1 MGFFKDWRAAWF
13 AGAALMFAALPLGAG
28 PDTAGKFDAMLNM
41 AISQPDG
48 AARLAR
54 MTSSEEGKTKV
65 LVKVTDDGS
74 KADSF
79 LKSCGGKILSRHGK
93 ILSVSIPSGSLYD
106 LACLSSVERIEPSL
120 PLTNN
125 NDLTAGETGINL
137 ASVLE
142 TNPAYDG
149 SGVVI
154 GIIDSGVDATNP
166 AFRDASGNSRIDYF
180 WTQSVEDA
188 SRYPTV
194 VTPEGETR
202 TYEYGSEWTATDF
215 GKDIESRDWYDP
227 DGHGTHVA
235 GTAGGRDDEYPGM
248 APNARFIVVQY
259 SDPEDLWSGA
269 GSGST
274 LDAYEYIMSRAAEM
288 GMPCVINLSSGA
300 AMGPHDGSTLFEQ
313 ALQADI
319 ESAERKL
326 ITCISAGNMGM
337 DNKAAFVTIQPG
349 ESVAVP
355 IEMDVFGEG
364 GQTQP
369 EKTLYNSIDIWA
381 SNNQEIDFNLADNG
395 QGGSVDIKY
404 SDPAVETY
412 EINTTL
418 SATVSKELP
427 SSLNG
432 NNRFLINMIEP
443 DLEPDYHQ
451 VNDLTLTIT
460 NNSSEE
466 EQVQLYLQR
475 NTYSCFDNY
484 TEGACSLT
492 MPGTTPGAITV
503 GAYVTRPTWADVDGN
518 INSYPSDDT
527 PIGVIAP
534 FSSVGPTRA
543 QKLYTGLNAT
553 KPDICAPGCNIISQ
567 GSSNASY
574 ATAQIFSDGKHVV
587 LQGTSMSAPVVTGT
601 VALLL
606 QENPDATAADIKEA
620 LFDAVRS
627 DDSTGELPN
636 NVFGNG
642 KLDASAV
649 LSDKLVSPQPEVLGA
664 SSVPGSPDDLSVIGR
679 NFAVSCEAYINK
691 STEPW
696 PKEKTEYIS
705 SSEIILHGVYAQTGT
720 IIANKADVNAKVGS
734 GMVVYEVK
742 VVNPRGAVGK
752 NSSGDVTVRQRPDTS
767 GVTPIDSPSGSGCF
781 IATAAYGSYLSPEVM
796 QLRRFRDRSLMT
808 NAPGRK
814 FVELYYTYSPSVA
827 NYIAVHPSARFATR
841 VALTPVVFA
850 VVHPAQFMAL
860 IAVFGLG
867 AYAWRRRRAA

>member
-41 AISQPDG
+41 ALTQPDG

-54 MTSSEEGKTKV
+54 LTSSEEGKTKV

-79 LKSCGGKILSRHGK
+79 LKSCGGKINSLHGK
-93 ILSVSIPSGSLYD
+93 ILSISIPSSSLYD

-120 PLTNN
+120 PLTKC
-125 NDLTAGETGINL
+125 NDLAAGDTGINL
-137 ASVLE
+137 APVLE
-142 TNPAYDG
+142 TNPDYDG
-149 SGVVI
+149 TGVVI
-154 GIIDSGVDATNP
+154 GIIDTGVDVTNP
-166 AFRDASGNSRIDYF
+166 AFRDASGNSRIDYY
-180 WTQSVEDA
+180 WTQLVTDA
-188 SRYPTV
+188 DRYPTV
-194 VTPEGETR
+194 VTPEGDTR
-202 TYEYGSEWTATDF
+202 TYEYGSEWTAEDF
-215 GKDIESRDWYDP
+215 GKNIELRDWYDP

-248 APNARFIVVQY
+248 APNARFIVVQFEGNNMWKAEGTG
-259 SDPEDLWSGA
+259 D
-269 GSGST
+269 T
-274 LDAYEYIMSRAAEM
+274 LDAYEYIISRAAEM

-313 ALQADI
+313 ALQSDI
-319 ESAERKL
+319 ESDERKL
-326 ITCISAGNMGM
+326 ITCVSAGNMGAE
-337 DNKAAFVTIQPG
+337 NKAALVTINPG

-355 IEMDVFGEG
+355 ITMDIIGEDKDN
-364 GQTQP
+364 P
-369 EKTLYNSIDIWA
+369 PSDSLYNSIDIWA

-395 QGGSVDIKY
+395 HGGNVDIKY

-412 EINTTL
+412 DINTL
-418 SATVSKELP
+418 VSATVAKELP

-432 NNRFLINMIEP
+432 SNRFLISLTEP
-443 DLEPDYHQ
+443 SLEPKYYEQ
-451 VNDLTLTIT
+451 TELTLTIT
-460 NNSSEE
+460 NNSSEAE
-466 EQVQLYLQR
+466 EVQLYLQR
-475 NTYSCFDNY
+475 NTNSHFNDY

-492 MPGTTPGAITV
+492 MPATTPGAITV
-503 GAYVTRPTWADVDGN
+503 GAYVTRPTWTDVDGN
-518 INSYPSDDT
+518 IQSYPSEDT

-534 FSSVGPTRA
+534 FSSVGPVRDK
-543 QKLYTGLNAT
+543 KLYTGVNAT
-553 KPDICAPGCNIISQ
+553 KPDICTPGCNIISQ
-567 GSSNASY
+567 GSSNAKYS
-574 ATAQIFSDGKHVV
+574 TASILNDGKHIVF
-587 LQGTSMSAPVVTGT
+587 QGTSMAAPVATGT

-606 QENPDATAADIKEA
+606 QENPDASAADIKEI
-620 LFDAVRS
+620 LFDAVRG
-627 DDSTGELPN
+627 DDATGDLPN
-636 NVFGNG
+636 DIFGNG
-642 KLDASAV
+642 KLDASA
-649 LSDKLVSPQPEVLGA
+649 LTSDKLVSPQPEVLGA

-691 STEPW
+691 SNEPW
-696 PKEKTEYIS
+696 PKEKTEYVS

-720 IIANKADVNAKVGS
+720 IIASKADVNAKVGS
-734 GMVVYEVK
+734 GFVVYEVK
-742 VVNPRGAVGK
+742 VINPRGAAGK

-814 FVELYYTYSPSVA
+814 FVELYYTYSPSAA
-827 NYIAVHPSARFATR
+827 NYIAVHPSARFAAR